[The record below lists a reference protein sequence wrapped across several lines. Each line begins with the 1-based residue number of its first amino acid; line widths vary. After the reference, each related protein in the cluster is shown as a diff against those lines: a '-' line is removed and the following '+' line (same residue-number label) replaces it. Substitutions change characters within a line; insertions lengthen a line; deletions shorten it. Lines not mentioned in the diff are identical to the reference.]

1 MTQCTFCNHRDAA
14 ILERQIATKQLN
26 QVQAAMIIGCNKSTI
41 SRHMANCVPKKI
53 AEWVKPK
60 PAKEETINVV
70 TQLVRS
76 HEELLQLYQAA
87 RAKEDIHAAIKV
99 LEAERRHLE
108 LVAKLTGQLQ
118 EATQVSFL
126 LNPQYLTLKQTLIR
140 ILEPHPE
147 LRQEVSQALI
157 DAEEGLNNGKHN
169 L

>member
-14 ILERQIATKQLN
+14 LLEQQIVTKQLT
-26 QVQAAMIIGCNKSTI
+26 QAQAATIIGCNKSTV
-41 SRHMANCVPKKI
+41 SRHMANCVPKKM
-53 AEWVKPK
+53 AEWVKPE
-60 PAKEETINVV
+60 PAKEETLNVV
-70 TQLVRS
+70 NQLVRS
-76 HEELLQLYQAA
+76 HEDLLQLYQEA

-157 DAEEGLNNGKHN
+157 EAEEGLNNGKHQ
-169 L
+169 

>member
-1 MTQCTFCNHRDAA
+1 
-14 ILERQIATKQLN
+14 
-26 QVQAAMIIGCNKSTI
+26 
-41 SRHMANCVPKKI
+41 
-53 AEWVKPK
+53 VKPD
-60 PAKEETINVV
+60 PAKEETLNVV
-70 TQLVRS
+70 NQLVRS
-76 HEELLQLYQAA
+76 HEDLLQLYQEA

-157 DAEEGLNNGKHN
+157 EAEEGLNNGKHQ
-169 L
+169 

>member
-1 MTQCTFCNHRDAA
+1 MTQCQFCNHRDAA
-14 ILERQIATKQLN
+14 LLEQQIAIKQLT
-26 QVQAAMIIGCNKSTI
+26 QVQAATIIGCNKSTV
-41 SRHMANCVPKKI
+41 SRHMANCVPRKM
-53 AEWVKPK
+53 AEWVKPEQ
-60 PAKEETINVV
+60 AKEETLNVV
-70 TQLVRS
+70 NQLVRS
-76 HEELLQLYQAA
+76 HEELLELYEIA
-87 RAKEDIHAAIKV
+87 RDKEDIHAAVKV

-157 DAEEGLNNGKHN
+157 EAEEELNNGKHK
-169 L
+169 